1 MNILRIG
8 MIVLL
13 LLCVFDMP
21 YGYFQFL
28 RIAAFV
34 VFGLLAWEYRESE
47 QKLFFALYLVGALLF
62 NPVFPVHLGRALW
75 LVMDLA
81 YAALLGYDLVQLGK
95 EAEDE

>member
-1 MNILRIG
+1 
-8 MIVLL
+8 
-13 LLCVFDMP
+13 MP

-28 RIAAFV
+28 RVAAFV

-47 QKLFFALYLVGALLF
+47 QKLFLALYLIGALLF

-81 YAALLGYDLVQLGK
+81 FAGVLGYDLLRIEKNV
-95 EAEDE
+95 ETE